1 MSHSAIPPQRD
12 PGAPEAGAPVA
23 GKALPKVRTAKAKP
37 AEIVLVC
44 RKCARRAGLSPK
56 EARRLAKRA
65 SSGALQ
71 AAPAPLAGA
80 GPRVRKAKVVE
91 TGCLGPCPKRLL
103 AVATGAGLAAGRIA
117 LLDPRADPPGIL
129 PDFGPNA
136 ALPAPA
142 GAGARSGEQASA
154 RDDAPTPP

>member
-1 MSHSAIPPQRD
+1 MTRPAIPPHRD
-12 PGAPEAGAPVA
+12 PGPREGGAPVA
-23 GKALPKVRTAKAKP
+23 GKPVPTVRTAKAKP

-65 SSGALQ
+65 S
-71 AAPAPLAGA
+71 AGA

-103 AVATGAGLAAGRIA
+103 AVATGSGLAAGRIA
-117 LLDPRADPPGIL
+117 LLDPRADPAGIL

-136 ALPAPA
+136 ALTAPA

-154 RDDAPTPP
+154 RNDTPTPP